1 MKWDDFK
8 KDVWPK
14 IQKYTLVILVMF
26 LLAILFL
33 RECTRPECKDSINTS
48 DTIIVPGDTI
58 PIIDT
63 IQKPIPIYRDTGSI
77 KYVNLKID
85 TVAIVR
91 AYLSTNYYDIVFKD
105 DTSAYCQ
112 YRFAVNMNEVQGNGE
127 FIFMNRRPWKTIVNT
142 TTIEES
148 KLRNRFYIGLQVNGV
163 LGSEL
168 TPISF
173 GPNLLFV
180 TKKSFAIGCSYDPF
194 NKIASVD
201 ANWLISFRKK
211 KK

>member
-1 MKWDDFK
+1 MKLDEFK
-8 KDVWPK
+8 KDVWPRV
-14 IQKYTLVILVMF
+14 QKYTMMILIML

-33 RECTRPECKDSINTS
+33 RECTRPQCEECISTT
-48 DTIIVPGDTI
+48 DTIVAPGDTI
-58 PIIDT
+58 PIIST
-63 IQKPIPIYRDTGSI
+63 MPKPVPIYRDTGTT
-77 KYVNLKID
+77 KYVHLKID
-85 TVAIVR
+85 TIAVVK

-112 YRFAVNMNEVQGNGE
+112 YRFSVNMNEVQGDGE
-127 FIFMNRRPWKTIVNT
+127 FTFLNRRPWKTIINT
-142 TTIEES
+142 TTINES

-163 LGSEL
+163 PGSVV

-173 GPNLLFV
+173 GPHLLFV
-180 TKKSFAIGCSYDPF
+180 TKKSFAVGCSYDPF
-194 NKIASVD
+194 NKIATVD

>member
-1 MKWDDFK
+1 MKWDEFK

-14 IQKYTLVILVMF
+14 MQKYTLAILVML

-33 RECTRPECKDSINTS
+33 RECTRPQCREYVTIS
-48 DTIIVPGDTI
+48 DTIVKPGDTI
-58 PIIDT
+58 PIIYT
-63 IQKPIPIYRDTGSI
+63 VTKPIPAYRDTGTT
-77 KYVNLKID
+77 KYVHLKID
-85 TVAIVR
+85 TVAVVR

-112 YRFAVNMNEVQGNGE
+112 YRFAVNMNEVQGDGE
-127 FIFMNRRPWKTIVNT
+127 FTFMNRRPWKTVINT
-142 TTIEES
+142 TTIEAP

-163 LGSEL
+163 FGSEV

-173 GPNLLFV
+173 GPHLLFV
-180 TKKSFAIGCSYDPF
+180 TKKSFAAGCSYDPF
-194 NKIASVD
+194 NKIATVD